1 MPHFIDL
8 VAAPDDNAIGNSQGT
23 YLTEPNV
30 ESRQEAS
37 IVIGNTKE
45 RWRELC
51 EQASVEQDAEKLLEL
66 VKEINQL
73 LEEKRTRLA
82 DKTKKQI

>member
-1 MPHFIDL
+1 
-8 VAAPDDNAIGNSQGT
+8 
-23 YLTEPNV
+23 
-30 ESRQEAS
+30 
-37 IVIGNTKE
+37 VIGNTKE

-51 EQASVEQDAEKLLEL
+51 ERASVEQDPDKLLEL

-82 DKTKKQI
+82 DKTKEQI

>member
-1 MPHFIDL
+1 M
-8 VAAPDDNAIGNSQGT
+8 
-23 YLTEPNV
+23 
-30 ESRQEAS
+30 
-37 IVIGNTKE
+37 IGNTKE

-51 EQASVEQDAEKLLEL
+51 EQASVEQDPKKLLEL

-73 LEEKRTRLA
+73 LEEKKIRLA